1 MYETTLP
8 GVFAVGDLNQA
19 SVLRVAAAVGDGSVV
34 IKQVHDALAA
44 EDVAA
49 RSSAG

>member
-1 MYETTLP
+1 M
-8 GVFAVGDLNQA
+8 GDLNQA

-34 IKQVHDALAA
+34 IKQVHDALA
-44 EDVAA
+44 EDEVAA